1 MDRRK
6 FLGCC
11 AATGLSSA
19 FCTPAFGNAPDDAL
33 ADQGKVTT
41 RFLIADAHAHPY
53 QLHGS
58 RSYDSS
64 TPTIA
69 IMKSLGMALCSFS
82 AVGDMSFRRGRS
94 GSPFDDTQNQLRQVR
109 RLEEKGD
116 LRLILTSADVQ
127 SLVASPAVIGGLM
140 AIEGGDALEGKLPN
154 LDAFHREGVRLMTV
168 VHDRDNEI
176 GYNQRSGTD
185 GSLTPFGIK
194 VIERMN
200 ELGMVVDVAHTKT
213 GTLKGI
219 AEVCAMPLV
228 DSHTS
233 PFLACEE
240 GSGPRRLRSWPEME
254 LVARSGGVV
263 CSWPLAYSGRHSQ
276 RMTFSQW
283 AEEIVRMKAR
293 LGIEH
298 CGLGT
303 DGGGGLS
310 HLISGWESV
319 ASLPELISALSQAGL
334 SEANIAAF
342 VGGNFLRVLG
352 KCLV

>member
-6 FLGCC
+6 FLACC
-11 AATGLSSA
+11 AASGLSSA
-19 FCTPAFGNAPDDAL
+19 LCAPASGNVPEDAF
-33 ADQGKVTT
+33 ADQAKKT
-41 RFLIADAHAHPY
+41 RGFLIADAHAHPY

-69 IMKSLGMALCSFS
+69 TMKSLGMALCSFS
-82 AVGDMSFRRGRS
+82 AVGDMSYYRGRS
-94 GSPFDDTQNQLRQVR
+94 GSPFGDTQNQLRQVR
-109 RLEEKGD
+109 HLEEKGE
-116 LRLILTSADVQ
+116 LRLVLSSADVQ
-127 SLVASPAVIGGLM
+127 SLAASPTVTRGLM
-140 AIEGGDALEGKLPN
+140 AIEGGDALEGKLPS
-154 LDAFHREGVRLMTV
+154 LDTFHQEGVRLMTL

-185 GSLTPFGIK
+185 GPLTPFGIR

-200 ELGMVVDVAHTKT
+200 ALGMVVDVAHAKT
-213 GTLKGI
+213 ASLKGI
-219 AEVCAMPLV
+219 AEVCSAPLV

-233 PFLACEE
+233 PFLPGEE
-240 GSGPRRLRSWPEME
+240 GSGPRRFRTWPEME

-263 CSWPLAYSGRHSQ
+263 CTWPLAYSGKNSER
-276 RMTFSQW
+276 TTLGQW
-283 AEEIVRMKAR
+283 AEEIVHMKAR

-303 DGGGGLS
+303 DGGGGLPRF
-310 HLISGWESV
+310 ISGWESI
-319 ASLPELISALSQAGL
+319 ASLPELISALRQAGL
-334 SEANIAAF
+334 SEDDIAAF

-352 KCLV
+352 KCLT

>member
-6 FLGCC
+6 FLACC
-11 AATGLSSA
+11 ASAGLSSA
-19 FCTPAFGNAPDDAL
+19 FCAPAFGNAPDEVS
-33 ADQGKVTT
+33 ADQGKKTKG
-41 RFLIADAHAHPY
+41 FLIADAHAHPY

-64 TPTIA
+64 TPTIVM
-69 IMKSLGMALCSFS
+69 MKSLGMALCSFS
-82 AVGDMSFRRGRS
+82 AVGDMSYYRGRS
-94 GSPFDDTQNQLRQVR
+94 GSPFGDTQNQLRQVR
-109 RLEEKGD
+109 RLEEKGE
-116 LRLILTSADVQ
+116 LRLVLSSADVQ
-127 SLVASPAVIGGLM
+127 SLSTSPAVTGGLM
-140 AIEGGDALEGKLPN
+140 AIEGGDALEGKLSN
-154 LDAFHREGVRLMTV
+154 LDAFHQEGVRLMTL

-185 GSLTPFGIK
+185 GSLTPFGVQ

-200 ELGMVVDVAHTKT
+200 ALGMVVDVAHAKT
-213 GTLKGI
+213 ATLKGI
-219 AEVCAMPLV
+219 AEVCTTPLV

-233 PFLACEE
+233 PYLPGEE
-240 GSGPRRLRSWPEME
+240 GSGPRRMRTWPEME

-263 CSWPLAYSGRHSQ
+263 CTWPMAYSGKNSERSTL
-276 RMTFSQW
+276 RQW

-303 DGGGGLS
+303 DGGGGLPR
-310 HLISGWESV
+310 LITGWESI
-319 ASLPELISALSQAGL
+319 ASLAELISALRQVGL
-334 SEANIAAF
+334 SEDDIAAF

-352 KCLV
+352 KCLT